1 MTHPIPPKT
10 LALVREVV
18 PIVVSREMKEST
30 VHLLTIP
37 EALSYL
43 GRCCLVL
50 LEPHSYWARA
60 TSKVPSHEL
69 HDAVRDAVRE
79 AFVKECAAR
88 MPEVC
93 P

>member
-1 MTHPIPPKT
+1 MSAIPPKT

-18 PIVVSREMKEST
+18 PIVVAREMKEST
-30 VHLLTIP
+30 VHLLTIR
-37 EALSYL
+37 EALAYL

-60 TSKVPSHEL
+60 TSKVSSVEL
-69 HDAVRDAVRE
+69 HDAVTDAVRE
-79 AFVKECAAR
+79 AFVRECAAR